1 MTLKE
6 RYRYSKKLT
15 SKYAADVSVTNCGGI
30 ILWIGDIDTME
41 DRVMCQEEI
50 MLDSIC
56 GFSRL
61 LNKKIYYSGKG
72 SYVMHNRRRF
82 YLREFYKRW

>member
-1 MTLKE
+1 MPLEK
-6 RYRYSKKLT
+6 RYRYRRKFASKF
-15 SKYAADVSVTNCGGI
+15 AADVCVANCGGT
-30 ILWIGDIDTME
+30 ILWLGDIDTME

-61 LNKKIYYSGKG
+61 LNKKIYYSWKG
-72 SYVMHNRRRF
+72 PYVMHNRMRF
-82 YLREFYKRW
+82 YFEEFYKRW